1 MAEDLGPFQDFWNA
15 WNEVHEE
22 IREKDFE
29 HFPRAVQIQFEEMR
43 EHLDND
49 DARAAAREATDV
61 ISIALNTM
69 RWLGYGP
76 AEIAEIARDR
86 ARERMLGQTPSIL
99 GKYQREYDI

>member
-15 WNEVHEE
+15 WNEVHDE
-22 IREKDFE
+22 IRGKAFE
-29 HFPRAVQIQFEEMR
+29 HFPRAVEIQFEEMR
-43 EHLDND
+43 EHLDNGD
-49 DARAAAREATDV
+49 TRAAAREATDV

-76 AEIAEIARDR
+76 AEIAQIARDR

-99 GKYQREYDI
+99 DKYQSEYDI